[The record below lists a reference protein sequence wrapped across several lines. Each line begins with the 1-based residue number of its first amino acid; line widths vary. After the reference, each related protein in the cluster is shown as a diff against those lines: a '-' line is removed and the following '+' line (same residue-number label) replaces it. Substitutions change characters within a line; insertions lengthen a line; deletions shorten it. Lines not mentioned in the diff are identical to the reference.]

1 MKRGR
6 AAGAVIGGLAGLL
19 VGAPVAGASM
29 GAEVGEAVAKPATN
43 AHIESTRAPRVRRRV
58 LVRRGAGLEPV
69 LPAAALI
76 VAVALLTER

>member
-29 GAEVGEAVAKPATN
+29 GAEVGEAVAKPAAN
-43 AHIESTRAPRVRRRV
+43 ARNERTQAPKVRRRV
-58 LVRRGAGLEPV
+58 LVRQGLGLEPMI
-69 LPAAALI
+69 PAAALI

>member
-43 AHIESTRAPRVRRRV
+43 AHIERTSTQKVRRRV
-58 LVRRGAGLEPV
+58 LVRRGAGLEPL

-76 VAVALLTER
+76 VAVALLTDR

>member
-19 VGAPVAGASM
+19 VGAPVAGASI

-43 AHIESTRAPRVRRRV
+43 AHIESTRAPRVRRKV
-58 LVRRGAGLEPV
+58 QVRRGAGQAPI
-69 LPAAALI
+69 LPAAVLI
-76 VAVALLTER
+76 VAVALLTE

>member
-19 VGAPVAGASM
+19 VGAPVAGASV

-43 AHIESTRAPRVRRRV
+43 AHMESTSTRRVRRRV
-58 LVRRGAGLEPV
+58 LVRRGAGQEPI
-69 LPAAALI
+69 LPAAVLI
-76 VAVALLTER
+76 VAVALLTG